1 MGVFEGLGIC
11 LIAVMLSVV
20 IGNYKKEYAVVITVS
35 VGCIILVNVISSL
48 YKPVKE
54 FFSVLKNSGLQSER
68 FLVAVKVLAIGYI
81 TQFIADTCRDFG
93 QSAVA
98 AKAELVGR
106 AAIFV
111 MTIPLL
117 NELFTVVTTLIN

>member
-20 IGNYKKEYAVVITVS
+20 IGNYKKEYAVVITVA

-54 FFSVLKNSGLQSER
+54 FCSVLKNSGLQSER
-68 FLVAVKVLAIGYI
+68 FVVAVKVLAIGYI

>member
-68 FLVAVKVLAIGYI
+68 FVVAVKVLAIGYI

-111 MTIPLL
+111 MTVPLL

>member
-1 MGVFEGLGIC
+1 MELFEVLGIC

-20 IGNYKKEYAVVITVS
+20 IGNYKKEYAVVITVA
-35 VGCIILVNVISSL
+35 VGCIILVGVISTL
-48 YKPVKE
+48 VGPAKE
-54 FFSVLKNSGLQSER
+54 FLSTLKNSGIQSSR
-68 FLVAVKVLAIGYI
+68 FFLAAKVLAIGYI

-98 AKAELVGR
+98 AKAELAGR

-111 MTIPLL
+111 LTVPLL
-117 NELFTVVTTLIN
+117 QELFTVVTTLID

>member
-1 MGVFEGLGIC
+1 MELFEALGIC

-20 IGNYKKEYAVVITVS
+20 IGNYKKEYAVVITVA
-35 VGCIILVNVISSL
+35 VGCIILAGVITTL
-48 YKPVKE
+48 FKPAKE
-54 FFSVLKNSGLQSER
+54 FLSVLKNSGIHISR
-68 FLVAVKVLAIGYI
+68 FSVAVKVLAIGYI
-81 TQFIADTCRDFG
+81 TQFVADTCRDFG

-111 MTIPLL
+111 ITVPLL
-117 NELFTVVTTLIN
+117 KELFSVVTALIK

>member
-1 MGVFEGLGIC
+1 MELFEALGIC

-20 IGNYKKEYAVVITVS
+20 IGNYKKEYAVVITVA
-35 VGCIILVNVISSL
+35 VGCIILVGVISAL
-48 YKPVKE
+48 KTPAAE
-54 FFSVLKNSGLQSER
+54 FLSALKASGIQSSRFSVAL
-68 FLVAVKVLAIGYI
+68 KVLAIGYI

-106 AAIFV
+106 AAVFV
-111 MTIPLL
+111 ITVPLL
-117 NELFTVVTTLIN
+117 TELFSVITQLIN

>member
-1 MGVFEGLGIC
+1 MELFEALGIC

-20 IGNYKKEYAVVITVS
+20 IGNYKKEYAVVITVA
-35 VGCIILVNVISSL
+35 VGCIILVGVITTL
-48 YKPVKE
+48 FKPAKE
-54 FFSVLKNSGLQSER
+54 FLSVLKNSGIQSNR
-68 FLVAVKVLAIGYI
+68 FSVALKVLAIGYI

-106 AAIFV
+106 AAIFMITV
-111 MTIPLL
+111 PLL
-117 NELFTVVTTLIN
+117 RELFSVVTTLIN

>member
-1 MGVFEGLGIC
+1 MELFEALGIC

-20 IGNYKKEYAVVITVS
+20 IGNYKKEYAVVITVA
-35 VGCIILVNVISSL
+35 VGCIILVGVISML
-48 YKPVKE
+48 FKPAKE
-54 FFSVLKNSGLQSER
+54 FVTVLKNSGIQSSR
-68 FLVAVKVLAIGYI
+68 FSVAAKVLAIGYI

-111 MTIPLL
+111 ITVPLL
-117 NELFTVVTTLIN
+117 NELFSVVTTLIN

>member
-1 MGVFEGLGIC
+1 MELFEALGIC

-20 IGNYKKEYAVVITVS
+20 IGNYKKEYAVVITVA
-35 VGCIILVNVISSL
+35 VGCIILVGVITTL
-48 YKPVKE
+48 FKPAKE
-54 FFSVLKNSGLQSER
+54 FLSVLKNSGIQSSR
-68 FLVAVKVLAIGYI
+68 FSVAAKVLAIGYI

-111 MTIPLL
+111 ITVPLL
-117 NELFTVVTTLIN
+117 EELFSVVTTLIN

>member
-68 FLVAVKVLAIGYI
+68 FVVAVKVLAIGYI

>member
-1 MGVFEGLGIC
+1 MDLFEALGIC

-20 IGNYKKEYAVVITVS
+20 IGNYKKEYAVVITVA
-35 VGCIILVNVISSL
+35 VGCIILVSVISSL
-48 YKPVKE
+48 YTPASE
-54 FFSVLKNSGLQSER
+54 FLSVLKSSGIQSSR
-68 FLVAVKVLAIGYI
+68 FVTAAKVLAIGYI

-106 AAIFV
+106 AAVFIV
-111 MTIPLL
+111 TVPLL
-117 NELFTVVTTLIN
+117 TELFSVVTQLIN

>member
-1 MGVFEGLGIC
+1 MELFEALGIC

-20 IGNYKKEYAVVITVS
+20 IGNYKKEYAVVITVA
-35 VGCIILVNVISSL
+35 VGCIILVGVISTL
-48 YKPVKE
+48 VGPAKE
-54 FFSVLKNSGLQSER
+54 FLSRLKNSGIQSSR
-68 FLVAVKVLAIGYI
+68 FFLSAKVLAIGYI

-98 AKAELVGR
+98 AKAELAGR

-111 MTIPLL
+111 LTVPLL
-117 NELFTVVTTLIN
+117 QELFTVVTTLID